1 MQRILIPVDGS
12 ASAEFAVRHVINNQ
26 LGGAAQEIHLLNVQP
41 KLSRHIA
48 RFVGRKDL
56 QSWHREMADKA
67 LAPAR
72 ELLEQHN
79 IPHAVHHALGDR
91 AETIVSEARRLKCH
105 LIVMNT
111 AKKRTLARMFQAST
125 TFKVLDK
132 TSVPVELISGARI
145 SVLEGWGLPAGLGA
159 LIGMIVMASSD

>member
-26 LGGAAQEIHLLNVQP
+26 LGGATQEIHLLNVQP

-72 ELLEQHN
+72 VLLEQHN

-91 AETIVSEARRLKCH
+91 AETIVSEAKRLKCH

-125 TFKVLDK
+125 TFKVLEK
-132 TSVPVELISGARI
+132 TTVPVELISGARI